1 MQKANIAL
9 ISTLYN
15 TKGADFY
22 KDIYFPVIKYA
33 AMSIYYESDS
43 SEKYY
48 DITALQDRVNE
59 KIGITVPIPVLRNSV
74 RTLSRRVDSDV
85 VLELYQN
92 GDYFVIKKNR
102 DSLIDADLNQY
113 ADMLSTNFR
122 EIEICFEHYLKVE
135 KLSSSKTFADLFND
149 SIVDVVNYV
158 NAEGAKTSVN
168 EEYVNVVRFIDWLKT
183 SNSHYYN
190 VVNTL
195 LWGSIVAGFLQRKT
209 FEADIKIVTH
219 IDYYLDTSIVL
230 SVLGLDSEENIIYA
244 RDLVRIILE
253 SGSTPCVHA
262 LTLREIYRIL
272 QRVECDQAP
281 KPGTS
286 IQHAWAEQNLCLS
299 DILKI
304 KSNIEQKLQNEF
316 NISVITLSASRLD
329 EIEDKYRNN
338 IDVKALAEERGTH
351 GEDKLRD
358 IHDVYMRD
366 CVQKINKDKGG
377 LSLENQSAYFVSLN
391 KDMIAFANRVGQ
403 LESVIHA
410 SRVVMSLWIH
420 SSSSEKIQNLA
431 LTETMSR
438 CFALNQTDVR
448 RKLRLF
454 HIQYTDGMFTKDD
467 VSNMYT
473 SLIRRSTNT
482 ITEVERLEVIDKSE
496 IENKDAVRQEIIQG
510 IVNAV
515 KKEVEERTNAMSS
528 MQKSI
533 DELSVQIGDL
543 DGILKE
549 AQSGNSEKDSLIQQ
563 LQKEAET
570 RNRISEIKDK
580 IHQYKEELI
589 PLNMEREKSVS
600 FFKFWLI
607 IVLEIAAIMVL
618 LISIG
623 LAILKWD
630 KTNILN
636 LFTIVS
642 VVTMLG
648 LIARLHSMYLLSP
661 ISSKT
666 KIRKDQLDCWDD
678 NHPRRKLLEDKI
690 KDLEKDK
697 KELEHI

>member
-74 RTLSRRVDSDV
+74 RALSRRVDSDV

-195 LWGSIVAGFLQRKT
+195 LWGAIVAGFLQRKT

-454 HIQYTDGMFTKDD
+454 HRQYTDGMFTKDD

-496 IENKDAVRQEIIQG
+496 IENKDAVSQEIIQG

-607 IVLEIAAIMVL
+607 IVLEIAAIMLL

-661 ISSKT
+661 ILSKT

-678 NHPRRKLLEDKI
+678 NHPRRKWLEEKI

>member
-1 MQKANIAL
+1 M
-9 ISTLYN
+9 T
-15 TKGADFY
+15 
-22 KDIYFPVIKYA
+22 
-33 AMSIYYESDS
+33 
-43 SEKYY
+43 
-48 DITALQDRVNE
+48 
-59 KIGITVPIPVLRNSV
+59 
-74 RTLSRRVDSDV
+74 
-85 VLELYQN
+85 
-92 GDYFVIKKNR
+92 
-102 DSLIDADLNQY
+102 
-113 ADMLSTNFR
+113 
-122 EIEICFEHYLKVE
+122 
-135 KLSSSKTFADLFND
+135 
-149 SIVDVVNYV
+149 
-158 NAEGAKTSVN
+158 
-168 EEYVNVVRFIDWLKT
+168 
-183 SNSHYYN
+183 
-190 VVNTL
+190 
-195 LWGSIVAGFLQRKT
+195 
-209 FEADIKIVTH
+209 
-219 IDYYLDTSIVL
+219 
-230 SVLGLDSEENIIYA
+230 
-244 RDLVRIILE
+244 
-253 SGSTPCVHA
+253 
-262 LTLREIYRIL
+262 
-272 QRVECDQAP
+272 
-281 KPGTS
+281 
-286 IQHAWAEQNLCLS
+286 
-299 DILKI
+299 
-304 KSNIEQKLQNEF
+304 
-316 NISVITLSASRLD
+316 TLSASRLD

-338 IDVKALAEERGTH
+338 MDVKALAEERGTH

-377 LSLENQSAYFVSLN
+377 FSLENQSAYFVSLN

-420 SSSSEKIQNLA
+420 SSSSEKIQTLA

-454 HIQYTDGMFTKDD
+454 HRQYTDGMFTKDD

-496 IENKDAVRQEIIQG
+496 IENKDAVSQEIIQG
-510 IVNAV
+510 ILNAV
-515 KKEVEERTNAMSS
+515 KKEAEERTNAMSS

-607 IVLEIAAIMVL
+607 IVLEIAAIMLL

-661 ISSKT
+661 ILSKT

-678 NHPRRKLLEDKI
+678 NHPRRKWLEEKI

>member
-74 RTLSRRVDSDV
+74 RALSRRVDSDV

-209 FEADIKIVTH
+209 VEADIKIVTH

-272 QRVECDQAP
+272 QRVEYDQAP

-316 NISVITLSASRLD
+316 NISVTTLSASRLD

-338 IDVKALAEERGTH
+338 MDVKALAEERGTH

-420 SSSSEKIQNLA
+420 SSSSEKIQSLA

-454 HIQYTDGMFTKDD
+454 HRQYTDGMFTKDD

-496 IENKDAVRQEIIQG
+496 IENKDAVSQEIIQG

-515 KKEVEERTNAMSS
+515 KKEAEERTNAMSS

-607 IVLEIAAIMVL
+607 IVLEIAAIMLL

-661 ISSKT
+661 ILSKT

-678 NHPRRKLLEDKI
+678 NHPRRKWLEEKI

>member
-1 MQKANIAL
+1 MPRKFA
-9 ISTLYN
+9 S
-15 TKGADFY
+15 
-22 KDIYFPVIKYA
+22 
-33 AMSIYYESDS
+33 
-43 SEKYY
+43 
-48 DITALQDRVNE
+48 
-59 KIGITVPIPVLRNSV
+59 VP
-74 RTLSRRVDSDV
+74 
-85 VLELYQN
+85 
-92 GDYFVIKKNR
+92 
-102 DSLIDADLNQY
+102 
-113 ADMLSTNFR
+113 
-122 EIEICFEHYLKVE
+122 
-135 KLSSSKTFADLFND
+135 LFND

-272 QRVECDQAP
+272 QRVEYDQAP
-281 KPGTS
+281 KPGTT

-316 NISVITLSASRLD
+316 NISVTTLSASRLD

-338 IDVKALAEERGTH
+338 MDVKALAEERGTH

-420 SSSSEKIQNLA
+420 SSSSEKIQTLA

-454 HIQYTDGMFTKDD
+454 HRQYTDGMFTKDD

-496 IENKDAVRQEIIQG
+496 IENKDAVSQEIIQG
-510 IVNAV
+510 ILNAV
-515 KKEVEERTNAMSS
+515 KKEAEERTNAMSS

-607 IVLEIAAIMVL
+607 IVLEIAAIMLL

-661 ISSKT
+661 ILSKT

-678 NHPRRKLLEDKI
+678 NHPRRKWLEEKI